1 VWVSVCLFVS
11 SCCIRPLCGHGIYT
25 QPNIPAS
32 WPYQLMRLPHPL
44 PIRPLSNRKTKTK
57 QLNQLNQLNQPGP
70 RLRALP
76 VLPRPHPASI
86 SASYILALRPHAC
99 LELHANSPI
108 PVFRLT
114 VILIFLQVGSSQ
126 KRPACSRAIE
136 PTSVCARNS
145 KMAGVHLSSP
155 KSCSESSASSL
166 TGLPSHM
173 VTRWSFH
180 RLQCLR
186 V

>member
-1 VWVSVCLFVS
+1 VFVCLFHHAAFDRFAAMAYIHNPIS
-11 SCCIRPLCGHGIYT
+11 PPPGH
-25 QPNIPAS
+25 N
-32 WPYQLMRLPHPL
+32 QLMRLPHPL

-57 QLNQLNQLNQPGP
+57 QLNQLNQPGP

-86 SASYILALRPHAC
+86 SASYILALRPHAY

-114 VILIFLQVGSSQ
+114 VILIFLQVTPLV
-126 KRPACSRAIE
+126 RRASPVLPGRAVE

-155 KSCSESSASSL
+155 KSCSGSSASSL
-166 TGLPSHM
+166 FELLCRYPAA
-173 VTRWSFH
+173 W
-180 RLQCLR
+180 
-186 V
+186 